1 MVQKSTNAQIY
12 NVLKATRKKYI
23 NYSQRLANYKQR
35 ESRSPHSRF
44 SSYLI
49 HGLHPDDY
57 VLLAVPVDVSADA
70 RLEVLAD
77 AVELLGRRDGVVDER
92 LHLVLDEA
100 VLRVGR
106 VDAVDVALE
115 GGAARRATAQALR
128 HGEAGRRLINAL
140 EGGNSGRQMS

>member
-1 MVQKSTNAQIY
+1 M
-12 NVLKATRKKYI
+12 
-23 NYSQRLANYKQR
+23 
-35 ESRSPHSRF
+35 
-44 SSYLI
+44 SYLI
-49 HGLHPDDY
+49 HGLHADDD
-57 VLLAVPVDVSADA
+57 VFLAVPVDVPSDA

-77 AVELLGRRDGVVDER
+77 AVQLLWRRHGVVDQR

-106 VDAVDVALE
+106 VDAIDVTLE